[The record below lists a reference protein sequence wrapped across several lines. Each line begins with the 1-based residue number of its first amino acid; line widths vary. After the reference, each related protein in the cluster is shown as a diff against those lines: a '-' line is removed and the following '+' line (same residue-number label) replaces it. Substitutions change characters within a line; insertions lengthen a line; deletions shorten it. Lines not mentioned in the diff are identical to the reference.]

1 VTSNFGSLGA
11 DLAAVRI
18 WEVASLAL
26 FLFGLTILR
35 RKRNPVF
42 WGIYSASALV
52 ILFDWIWNRNW
63 FGAVTY
69 SDHFIPA
76 WGARGEIEPISLAF
90 VYCFF
95 FGIPMILLLEQ
106 RSKLDLR
113 FGRLQWPLLFALFA
127 VPQMP
132 FEILA
137 SKVLYL
143 WVYHVVP
150 PWTILGVPWSNAV
163 FSGLLGCGFY
173 AAGRLALRW
182 TWPDQSADSD
192 PIADFVTAGSRAE
205 GAGSARSRHTTIVAG
220 FHSQR
225 EAWWRAYSTTLAF
238 SALTL
243 VAITYLFLP
252 WYLIAQPWSTT
263 VPPL

>member
-1 VTSNFGSLGA
+1 
-11 DLAAVRI
+11 
-18 WEVASLAL
+18 
-26 FLFGLTILR
+26 
-35 RKRNPVF
+35 VF
-42 WGIYSASALV
+42 WGIFSASALV
-52 ILFDWIWNRNW
+52 ILFDWVWNRNW

-69 SDHFIPA
+69 SDLFIAA
-76 WGARGEIEPISLAF
+76 WGARGEIQPISLAF

-95 FGIPMILLLEQ
+95 FGLPMIILLEQ

-113 FGRLQWPLLFALFA
+113 FGKLQWPMIFALFA

-137 SKVLYL
+137 SEVLHL

-150 PWTILGVPWSNAV
+150 PWSILGVPWSNAV
-163 FSGLLGCGFY
+163 FAGLLGCGFY
-173 AAGRLALRW
+173 GAGRLALRW
-182 TWPDQSADSD
+182 TWPDQSANPAVPDS
-192 PIADFVTAGSRAE
+192 V
-205 GAGSARSRHTTIVAG
+205 
-220 FHSQR
+220 SQR

-252 WYLIAQPWSTT
+252 WYLIVQPWSPT

>member
-1 VTSNFGSLGA
+1 MTSNFGSLGA
-11 DLAAVRI
+11 NLAVVWI
-18 WEVASLAL
+18 WEVMSFAL
-26 FLFGLTILR
+26 FLLGLAILR
-35 RKRNPVF
+35 RKQNPVF

-52 ILFDWIWNRNW
+52 ILFDWVWNRNW

-69 SDHFIPA
+69 SEYFIPA

-95 FGIPMILLLEQ
+95 FGIPMIILLEQ
-106 RSKLDLR
+106 RSNLDRR
-113 FGRLQWPLLFALFA
+113 FGALQWPLLFALFA

-137 SKVLYL
+137 SKVLHL

-150 PWTILGVPWSNAV
+150 PWTVLGVPWSNAV

-182 TWPDQSADSD
+182 TWAGHSFDTNAADL
-192 PIADFVTAGSRAE
+192 VTAGSPVMSAEPTRAQSTT
-205 GAGSARSRHTTIVAG
+205 AVSAPLLG
-220 FHSQR
+220 R
-225 EAWWRAYSTTLAF
+225 EAWWRAYATTLAF

-243 VAITYLFLP
+243 VGITYLFLP
-252 WYLIAQPWSTT
+252 WYLVVQPWATV

>member
-1 VTSNFGSLGA
+1 MSVTSNFGSLGA
-11 DLAAVRI
+11 NLATVRI
-18 WEVASLAL
+18 WEVASLGL
-26 FLFGLTILR
+26 FLFGLVILR

-42 WGIYSASALV
+42 WGMFSASALV
-52 ILFDWIWNRNW
+52 ILFDWVWNRNW

-69 SDHFIPA
+69 SDLFIPA
-76 WGARGEIEPISLAF
+76 WGARGEIQPISLAF

-95 FGIPMILLLEQ
+95 FGLPMIVLLEQ

-113 FGRLQWPLLFALFA
+113 FGKLQWPMIFALFA

-137 SKVLYL
+137 SKVLHL

-150 PWTILGVPWSNAV
+150 PWSILGVPWSNAV
-163 FSGLLGCGFY
+163 FAGLLGCGFY
-173 AAGRLALRW
+173 GAGRLALRW
-182 TWPDQSADSD
+182 TWPDNSANHVVPESVS
-192 PIADFVTAGSRAE
+192 P
-205 GAGSARSRHTTIVAG
+205 
-220 FHSQR
+220 R

-252 WYLIAQPWSTT
+252 WYLIVQPWAPT